1 MSDMN
6 LKVTPAELEAKA
18 ADFKSVM
25 TQTKS
30 LTDDMMNDVTGLS
43 SSWTGDASASYIN
56 KFRKLQTDMDT
67 MGRMINEHVNNLTE
81 LAKEYTTTEKKN
93 AAATESLAAN
103 IISQERSAISDSYQR
118 WHFEIEEVIMIEFK
132 KYLPIGSVVLLKNEI
147 GRAHV

>member
-56 KFRKLQTDMDT
+56 KFRKLQTDMDIRQQRK
-67 MGRMINEHVNNLTE
+67 RMQRQRNRLQQILFRR
-81 LAKEYTTTEKKN
+81 KEVP
-93 AAATESLAAN
+93 SL
-103 IISQERSAISDSYQR
+103 IAIRDGILR
-118 WHFEIEEVIMIEFK
+118 
-132 KYLPIGSVVLLKNEI
+132 LRRLL
-147 GRAHV
+147 

>member
-103 IISQERSAISDSYQR
+103 II
-118 WHFEIEEVIMIEFK
+118 
-132 KYLPIGSVVLLKNEI
+132 L
-147 GRAHV
+147 

>member
-67 MGRMINEHVNNLTE
+67 MGGLVHMVPAQAMVIIL
-81 LAKEYTTTEKKN
+81 
-93 AAATESLAAN
+93 SLP
-103 IISQERSAISDSYQR
+103 S
-118 WHFEIEEVIMIEFK
+118 
-132 KYLPIGSVVLLKNEI
+132 PSVTDTMTA
-147 GRAHV
+147 GRG

>member
-56 KFRKLQTDMDT
+56 KF
-67 MGRMINEHVNNLTE
+67 G
-81 LAKEYTTTEKKN
+81 KEV
-93 AAATESLAAN
+93 A
-103 IISQERSAISDSYQR
+103 
-118 WHFEIEEVIMIEFK
+118 
-132 KYLPIGSVVLLKNEI
+132 EI
-147 GRAHV
+147 GEKQRNQNRADRIR

>member
-56 KFRKLQTDMDT
+56 KFRKLQ

-103 IISQERSAISDSYQR
+103 IIS
-118 WHFEIEEVIMIEFK
+118 
-132 KYLPIGSVVLLKNEI
+132 
-147 GRAHV
+147 

>member
-6 LKVTPAELEAKA
+6 LKVTPAELEANA

-103 IISQERSAISDSYQR
+103 IIS
-118 WHFEIEEVIMIEFK
+118 
-132 KYLPIGSVVLLKNEI
+132 
-147 GRAHV
+147 

>member
-30 LTDDMMNDVTGLS
+30 LNDVTGLS

-103 IISQERSAISDSYQR
+103 IIS
-118 WHFEIEEVIMIEFK
+118 
-132 KYLPIGSVVLLKNEI
+132 
-147 GRAHV
+147 

>member
-43 SSWTGDASASYIN
+43 SSWTGDASASFP
-56 KFRKLQTDMDT
+56 K
-67 MGRMINEHVNNLTE
+67 G
-81 LAKEYTTTEKKN
+81 
-93 AAATESLAAN
+93 
-103 IISQERSAISDSYQR
+103 
-118 WHFEIEEVIMIEFK
+118 
-132 KYLPIGSVVLLKNEI
+132 
-147 GRAHV
+147 

>member
-67 MGRMINEHVNNLTE
+67 MGRMINEHVNNL
-81 LAKEYTTTEKKN
+81 
-93 AAATESLAAN
+93 
-103 IISQERSAISDSYQR
+103 
-118 WHFEIEEVIMIEFK
+118 
-132 KYLPIGSVVLLKNEI
+132 LKNIRQQRKRMQRQRNRLQQILFRRKEVPSLI
-147 GRAHV
+147 AIRDGILRLRRLL

>member
-1 MSDMN
+1 
-6 LKVTPAELEAKA
+6 
-18 ADFKSVM
+18 M

-81 LAKEYTTTEKKN
+81 LAKEYTTTEKRMRL
-93 AAATESLAAN
+93 ATESLAKQ
-103 IISQERSAISDSYQR
+103 ILFRRKEVPSLIAIRDGILR
-118 WHFEIEEVIMIEFK
+118 
-132 KYLPIGSVVLLKNEI
+132 LRRLL
-147 GRAHV
+147 

>member
-67 MGRMINEHVNNLTE
+67 MGRMINEHVQRKRMQRQRNRLQQI
-81 LAKEYTTTEKKN
+81 LFRRKEVP
-93 AAATESLAAN
+93 SL
-103 IISQERSAISDSYQR
+103 IAIRDGILR
-118 WHFEIEEVIMIEFK
+118 
-132 KYLPIGSVVLLKNEI
+132 LRRLL
-147 GRAHV
+147 